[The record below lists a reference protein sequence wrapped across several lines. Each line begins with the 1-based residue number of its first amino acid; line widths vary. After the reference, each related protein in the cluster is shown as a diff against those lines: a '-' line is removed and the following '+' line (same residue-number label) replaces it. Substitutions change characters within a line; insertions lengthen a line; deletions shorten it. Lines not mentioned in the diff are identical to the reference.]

1 VPSPSWIVTT
11 DPAGFLP
18 DGLLVSGRLTHARV
32 QLPNPWG
39 FPRSPSAR
47 ANSASLRAAVATN
60 RAGVLLSTLTLPLPW
75 ALASLVALCTS
86 FWGRAAR
93 AEGPFDG
100 AWSMSAVSENFTVQ
114 EWSAACGPAPVSGT
128 MLGGGPVT
136 VTGGGGELQISGGRR
151 TLRTDQCL
159 DPMPTLAR
167 NVHTQDARA
176 WRTRCS
182 TPPGDPRHAVVNT
195 AYFVASGDSA
205 ISVAETGRYEF
216 TINDSHCVADVRRG
230 ASLSRTLAATSGAA
244 TPADSATAATS
255 ASPEAPTAL
264 PSPTTPPRAEATAA
278 PRADCATPGDAARL
292 EVRPSRKLLK
302 LGDAF
307 AFHASVLD
315 ANGCP
320 TGTPIQW
327 AIGPVVFKDGQ
338 AHGGA
343 PAIDAS
349 GHLTIPPSDFTEA
362 SFDVVATAAGKS
374 AHASVEVSSPADYE
388 ALLAQSGL
396 GPTGERDEP
405 AVALLATTSIGSE
418 NARAEDGA
426 RKRRLIFIGVVGG
439 LTLLLLVV
447 AVVGASRSRKGRKVE
462 AAAEARHAE
471 KMRDYE
477 RHKAHREAQHAA
489 QMKAHLESVAVAQQQ
504 AAASAAR
511 GQDAGPMFC
520 PSCRREYPSG
530 TTYCSFDSNRLVAI
544 QGHQEL
550 MTGPSGGICPTCHR
564 GFNPGV
570 KVCSHDGDTLVP
582 AVAAGVAQAPSFVPL
597 RGKICPTCGGR
608 FEGVA
613 AFCVNDGTQLVLL
626 N

>member
-1 VPSPSWIVTT
+1 V
-11 DPAGFLP
+11 
-18 DGLLVSGRLTHARV
+18 
-32 QLPNPWG
+32 
-39 FPRSPSAR
+39 
-47 ANSASLRAAVATN
+47 ASK
-60 RAGVLLSTLTLPLPW
+60 RAGALFFLAFLVVLCAT
-75 ALASLVALCTS
+75 V
-86 FWGRAAR
+86 WGRPAR
-93 AEGPFDG
+93 AEGPYDG
-100 AWSMSAVSENFTVQ
+100 AWSMSAVGENFTVQ
-114 EWSAACGPAPVSGT
+114 EWSASCGPAPVSGT

-136 VTGGGGELQISGGRR
+136 ITGSAGELQISGGQR

-167 NVHTQDARA
+167 NVHTEDARA

-182 TPPGDPRHAVVNT
+182 TPPGDPRHAVINT
-195 AYFVASGDSA
+195 AYFVASGDNV
-205 ISVAETGRYEF
+205 ITVAETGRYEF

-230 ASLSRTLAATSGAA
+230 AALSRTLAAAPAGA
-244 TPADSATAATS
+244 PAPAESATAAVT
-255 ASPEAPTAL
+255 ASSEAPAVLPPPL
-264 PSPTTPPRAEATAA
+264 PSTAPAVTDVPRVA
-278 PRADCATPGDAARL
+278 RVDCSLPGEAARL

-302 LGDAF
+302 LGDVF
-307 AFHASVLD
+307 AFRASVLD

-327 AIGPVVFKDGQ
+327 ALGPVVFKDGQ
-338 AHGGA
+338 PHVGA
-343 PAIDAS
+343 AAVDAS
-349 GHLTIPPSDFTEA
+349 GTLSIPPSDFTDA
-362 SFDVVATAAGKS
+362 AFDVVATAAGKS
-374 AHASVEVSSPADYE
+374 AHAAVQVTSPADYD

-405 AVALLATTSIGSE
+405 AIAILATSAIGSE
-418 NARAEDGA
+418 TAQAEDGA
-426 RKRRLIFIGVVGG
+426 RKRRMIFIGVVGG

-447 AVVGASRSRKGRKVE
+447 AVVGASRARKGRKVE
-462 AAAEARHAE
+462 AAAEARHVE
-471 KMRDYE
+471 KMQDYE

-511 GQDAGPMFC
+511 GLDAGPMFC
-520 PSCRREYPSG
+520 PSCRREYASG
-530 TTYCSFDSNRLVAI
+530 TTYCSFDSNRLVAV
-544 QGHQEL
+544 QGHQAL

-570 KVCSHDGDTLVP
+570 TVCSHDGDTLVP
-582 AVAAGVAQAPSFVPL
+582 PAAAAAGVAQAPSVVPL

-608 FEGVA
+608 FEGTA

>member
-1 VPSPSWIVTT
+1 V
-11 DPAGFLP
+11 
-18 DGLLVSGRLTHARV
+18 
-32 QLPNPWG
+32 
-39 FPRSPSAR
+39 
-47 ANSASLRAAVATN
+47 ASN
-60 RAGVLLSTLTLPLPW
+60 RAGALLFFAS
-75 ALASLVALCTS
+75 ALALCTS
-86 FWGRAAR
+86 LWGRSVR

-151 TLRTDQCL
+151 ALRTDQCL

-182 TPPGDPRHAVVNT
+182 TPPGDPRRAVVNT
-195 AYFVASGDSA
+195 AYFVAAGDNA

-230 ASLSRTLAATSGAA
+230 ASLSRILVAAQSSA
-244 TPADSATAATS
+244 PAVATASTET
-255 ASPEAPTAL
+255 PQAL
-264 PSPTTPPRAEATAA
+264 PPAPPATAPAGTEVATA
-278 PRADCATPGDAARL
+278 PRPDCSIPGEAARL

-302 LGDAF
+302 LGDVF
-307 AFHASVLD
+307 GFRASVLD

-327 AIGPVVFKDGQ
+327 AVGPVAFKDGQ
-338 AHGGA
+338 AHAGM
-343 PAIDAS
+343 PSIDGTGS
-349 GHLTIPPSDFTEA
+349 LSIPPSDFTES

-374 AHASVEVSSPADYE
+374 ARASVQVTSPADYD

-405 AVALLATTSIGSE
+405 AIAILATTSIGSE
-418 NARAEDGA
+418 SARAEDGA
-426 RKRRLIFIGVVGG
+426 RRRRLIFIGVVGG

-447 AVVGASRSRKGRKVE
+447 AIVGASRSRRGRKVE
-462 AAAEARHAE
+462 AAAEARHVE

-477 RHKAHREAQHAA
+477 RHKAHREAEHAA
-489 QMKAHLESVAVAQQQ
+489 QMRAHLESVAVAQQQ

-544 QGHQEL
+544 QGHQAL
-550 MTGPSGGICPTCHR
+550 MTGPAGGICPTCHR

-570 KVCSHDGDTLVP
+570 KVCSHDGDALVP
-582 AVAAGVAQAPSFVPL
+582 AVAAGVTQVPSFVPL

-608 FEGVA
+608 FEGTA

>member
-1 VPSPSWIVTT
+1 
-11 DPAGFLP
+11 
-18 DGLLVSGRLTHARV
+18 
-32 QLPNPWG
+32 
-39 FPRSPSAR
+39 
-47 ANSASLRAAVATN
+47 
-60 RAGVLLSTLTLPLPW
+60 
-75 ALASLVALCTS
+75 
-86 FWGRAAR
+86 
-93 AEGPFDG
+93 
-100 AWSMSAVSENFTVQ
+100 
-114 EWSAACGPAPVSGT
+114 

-136 VTGGGGELQISGGRR
+136 ITESGGELQISGGTR

-182 TPPGDPRHAVVNT
+182 TPPGDPRHAVINT
-195 AYFVASGDSA
+195 AYFVASGDNA
-205 ISVAETGRYEF
+205 MTVAETGRYEF
-216 TINDSHCVADVRRG
+216 TINDSRCVADVRRG
-230 ASLSRTLAATSGAA
+230 AALSRTVVAAPAAQSAAAASASAAVIASTEAPAVPPSALPLPSAAPAATGA
-244 TPADSATAATS
+244 PH
-255 ASPEAPTAL
+255 L
-264 PSPTTPPRAEATAA
+264 PRV
-278 PRADCATPGDAARL
+278 DCSIPGEAARL

-302 LGDAF
+302 LGDVF

-315 ANGCP
+315 ADGCP
-320 TGTPIQW
+320 TGTPVQW

-338 AHGGA
+338 PHGA
-343 PAIDAS
+343 AAAVDAS
-349 GHLTIPPSDFTEA
+349 GHLSIPPSDFTDA
-362 SFDVVATAAGKS
+362 AFDVVATAAGKS
-374 AHASVEVSSPADYE
+374 AHAAVQVSSPADYE

-405 AVALLATTSIGSE
+405 AIAILATTAIGSE
-418 NARAEDGA
+418 TAQAVDGA
-426 RKRRLIFIGVVGG
+426 RKRRMMFIGVVGA
-439 LTLLLLVV
+439 LTSLLLVV
-447 AVVGASRSRKGRKVE
+447 AVVGASRARHGRRVE
-462 AAAEARHAE
+462 AAAEARHVQ

-477 RHKAHREAQHAA
+477 QHKAHREAQHAA

-511 GQDAGPMFC
+511 GQDTGPMFC
-520 PSCRREYPSG
+520 PSCRREYPAG
-530 TTYCSFDSNRLVAI
+530 TTYCSFDSNLLVAI
-544 QGHQEL
+544 QGHQAL

-582 AVAAGVAQAPSFVPL
+582 AAAAGMAQAPSFVPL

-608 FEGVA
+608 FEGTA

>member
-1 VPSPSWIVTT
+1 MPARGYHTRGATCPIHGGTT
-11 DPAGFLP
+11 
-18 DGLLVSGRLTHARV
+18 RL
-32 QLPNPWG
+32 
-39 FPRSPSAR
+39 AR
-47 ANSASLRAAVATN
+47 ANSASLHAAVALN
-60 RAGVLLSTLTLPLPW
+60 RAGALLF
-75 ALASLVALCTS
+75 ASLVALCTI
-86 FWGRAAR
+86 FWGRPVR
-93 AEGPFDG
+93 ADGPFDG

-114 EWSAACGPAPVSGT
+114 EWSSACGPAPVSGT
-128 MLGGGPVT
+128 MLGGGPVS
-136 VTGGGGELQISGGRR
+136 VTGGGGELQISGTQRV
-151 TLRTDQCL
+151 LRTDLCL

-167 NVHTQDARA
+167 NVHTQDPGA

-195 AYFVASGDSA
+195 AYFVGAGENA

-216 TINDSHCVADVRRG
+216 TINDSRCVADVRRG
-230 ASLSRTLAATSGAA
+230 AFLSRILAALPAGAA
-244 TPADSATAATS
+244 TPSDSATATGT
-255 ASPEAPTAL
+255 ASTDTPAAL
-264 PSPTTPPRAEATAA
+264 PSPSPPTTVARPEAPPA
-278 PRADCATPGDAARL
+278 PRLDCSNPGEAARL

-302 LGDAF
+302 VGDVF
-307 AFHASVLD
+307 AFHALVLD

-320 TGTPIQW
+320 TRTPIQW
-327 AIGPVVFKDGQ
+327 TLGPVVFKDGQ
-338 AHGGA
+338 SHGGA

-349 GHLTIPPSDFTEA
+349 GKLSIPPSDFTEA
-362 SFDVVATAAGKS
+362 ALDVVATAAGKS
-374 AHASVEVSSPADYE
+374 ARASVQVTSPADYQ

-405 AVALLATTSIGSE
+405 AIAILATTSIGSE

-426 RKRRLIFIGVVGG
+426 RKRRLIFVGVVGG

-447 AVVGASRSRKGRKVE
+447 AVVGASRQRRGREVE
-462 AAAEARHAE
+462 AAAEARHVE
-471 KMRDYE
+471 KMREYE
-477 RHKAHREAQHAA
+477 RHKADREAQHAA
-489 QMKAHLESVAVAQQQ
+489 QMRAHLESVAVAQQQ
-504 AAASAAR
+504 AAAAVAR

-570 KVCSHDGDTLVP
+570 KVCPHDGDALVGAAAA
-582 AVAAGVAQAPSFVPL
+582 AVQAPLFVPL
-597 RGKICPTCGGR
+597 RAKICPTCGGR
-608 FEGVA
+608 FAGIA